1 MKIKVSSICANPHR
15 DLIRNPVSEDQIVKL
30 VDSINRTGFWDNLVI
45 RQHPEDAT
53 RYQLAYGH
61 NRIEACRRAGIEEV
75 DLPIRDLADYD
86 MLCCMI
92 DENNTQQ
99 SITPKI
105 IFENVTAAITL
116 AEKFL
121 NETSNVDEFNL
132 LVKNSHRPDQ
142 DVVKKTTDWRCN
154 DYERA
159 KIAISADGDGLGK
172 DFVSHFMPEKSIPSN
187 DTLQS
192 VIDSYYA
199 DRRKKAADKREAESR
214 EAARLAKIE
223 RDRLDAEAQEKRQA
237 ELQAQR
243 ERDESARKQQEAK
256 DEAERARREQDEQAR
271 LAALEEEKLHR
282 KAKQD
287 ADARAKKAADEKA
300 QLDKAAAKKE
310 KESADH
316 SVKADREKVKSE
328 RMDFAGVDR
337 DLLEKL
343 DSTTK
348 MNDVVR
354 LIKQNKIPKEFHAEL
369 IEASLGWSP
378 DGTSSQKAG
387 TSVSIQ
393 GASWWDIRSG
403 AQAKRFEEMRNRSR
417 EETMRSKFG
426 EYPFETTL
434 FNFVDRLKEGNSGPF
449 SDLKR
454 CAEYFDALN
463 NERLQRLQ
471 KILLSIKQN
480 HNEAMDELLGK
491 INDLLIP
498 HEKDIT
504 PTTKALSYQHGD
516 E

>member
-1 MKIKVSSICANPHR
+1 VKIKVSAIDANPHR
-15 DLIRNPVSEDQIVKL
+15 DLIRNPVSEDQIIKL

-105 IFENVTAAITL
+105 VFENVTAALTL
-116 AEKFL
+116 AESLLRSTENVNDF
-121 NETSNVDEFNL
+121 NELS
-132 LVKNSHRPDQ
+132 
-142 DVVKKTTDWRCN
+142 KTKTRSDGN
-154 DYERA
+154 DSFFSSVQYGQA
-159 KIAISADGDGLGK
+159 KSAISDSGDGLGK
-172 DFVSHFMPEKSIPSN
+172 DFVAHFMPTPPKDE
-187 DTLQS
+187 TLQS

-223 RDRLDAEAQEKRQA
+223 RDRLDAEAKEKRQA

-282 KAKQD
+282 KAKQE
-287 ADARAKKAADEKA
+287 ADARAKKAADEKV
-300 QLDKAAAKKE
+300 QLDKAAAKKA

-354 LIKQNKIPKEFHAEL
+354 LIKQNKIPKEFHSEL

-393 GASWWDIRSG
+393 GAAWWDVRSG
-403 AQAKRFEEMRNRSR
+403 AQAKRFEEMKNRSR

-454 CAEYFDALN
+454 CSEYFDALN

-498 HEKDIT
+498 NEKDIT
-504 PTTKALSYQHGD
+504 PTTKSLSYQHGD